1 MPKLESFNPLTVLQF
16 IIAIFKPMTH
26 LQRTELVYETTKAAD
41 LDKAFLYDHNET
53 FMTLQPLPLCLI
65 GDEVRL
71 KQILINLVKNALKF
85 CRGGVIRVIMAFD
98 EVKEVLKVHVVD
110 TGKGILAED
119 IDRLFK
125 QFGKLH
131 RTAEMNN
138 EGIGL
143 GLMICQN
150 LVI

>member
-26 LQRTELVYETTKAAD
+26 LQGTELVYETTKAAD
-41 LDKAFLYDHNET
+41 LDKAFHYDHNKML
-53 FMTLQPLPLCLI
+53 MTSQPLPLCLI

-71 KQILINLVKNALKF
+71 KQILINLVKNAFKF
-85 CRGGVIRVIMAFD
+85 CRGGVIRVIMSFD
-98 EVKEVLKVHVVD
+98 EVQEVLKVHVVD

-119 IDRLFK
+119 INRLFK

-131 RTAEMNN
+131 RTAEMNH

>member
-1 MPKLESFNPLTVLQF
+1 M
-16 IIAIFKPMTH
+16 
-26 LQRTELVYETTKAAD
+26 
-41 LDKAFLYDHNET
+41 
-53 FMTLQPLPLCLI
+53 FMAQEPLPLRLI

-85 CRGGVIRVIMAFD
+85 CRGGKIRVIMAFD
-98 EVKEVLKVHVVD
+98 EVNEMLKVHVID
-110 TGKGILAED
+110 TGKGILPED

-131 RTAEMNN
+131 RTAKMNN

-143 GLMICQN
+143 GLMICKN
-150 LVI
+150 LVL